1 MADFNAPYEY
11 VVAQKS
17 EGKYR
22 TRRIL
27 LIMLYI
33 IYPILALV
41 VGFITRLGVPMLCF
55 IPLSEWMLIFFTW
68 RYVKLEYEYAIVSG
82 VLTFS
87 VIYGGRS
94 RREKLTFPLRS
105 ATLIAPVGYRMHED
119 RLELFDPEIAY
130 NAIGDSDSPDKYFA
144 IFTSDEGKRC
154 VFYFEATEHMIKTC
168 RFYNPSSTVVT
179 KVRY

>member
-17 EGKYR
+17 EGKWR
-22 TRRIL
+22 TRRIF

-41 VGFITRLGVPMLCF
+41 VGFLTRLGVPMLCF

-68 RYVKLEYEYAIVSG
+68 RYVKIEYEYSVVSG

-94 RREKLTFPLRS
+94 RREKLSFPLRS
-105 ATLIAPVGYRMHED
+105 ATLIAPLGYRMHED
-119 RLELFDPEIAY
+119 KLELFDPEITY
-130 NAIGDSDSPDKYFA
+130 SAIGSSDSPDKYFA
-144 IFTSDEGKRC
+144 IFTNDDGKKC
-154 VFYFEATEHMIKTC
+154 AFYFEATERMVKIC
-168 RFYNPSSTVVT
+168 RFYNAAATVVT